1 MAIALTTSSV
11 LTCGHS
17 PIKVSSNSV
26 LKVNGSP
33 VLLQT
38 DFTSAVFQC
47 TTTTATGGPCKK
59 CAPFTAGVSTVLKV
73 GGESVVLT
81 DAKAL
86 TDASAAN
93 GGKFTVVD
101 AAQTILDAK

>member
-1 MAIALTTSSV
+1 MSIALTTSSV
-11 LTCGHS
+11 LTCGHAS
-17 PIKVSSNSV
+17 IKVRSSSV

-33 VLLQT
+33 VLLQS

-47 TTTTATGGPCKK
+47 TTTTPTGGPCKK
-59 CAPFTAGVSTVLKV
+59 LAPFTAGVSKVLTV
-73 GGESVVLT
+73 GGEAVVLA
-81 DAKAL
+81 DAEAL